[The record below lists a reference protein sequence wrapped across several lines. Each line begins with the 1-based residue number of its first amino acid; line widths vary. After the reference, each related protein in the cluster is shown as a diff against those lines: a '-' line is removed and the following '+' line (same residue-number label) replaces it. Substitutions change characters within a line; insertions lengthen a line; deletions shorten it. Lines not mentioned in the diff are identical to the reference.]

1 MLSSISALSPGEGGT
16 SGLGAAMGSSAGIDP
31 TYPALFVYT
40 NRVRLEIVQR
50 CRREQRRGRQL
61 GGQWLAS
68 WQFNPIDVAAPLAPV
83 YAISGSLSPSG
94 KMRPHPRES
103 KD

>member
-1 MLSSISALSPGEGGT
+1 VLPW
-16 SGLGAAMGSSAGIDP
+16 GSSAGIDP